1 MKEPMSGQNRSIFGI
16 NKNVLSLGWVSL
28 FTDMSS
34 QMIFPLIPLFLANV
48 LGVGKEVIGLIEGTA
63 ESTASILKV
72 FSGWVSDRLRKRKAL
87 VFVGYTFSTL
97 SKIIFGFSGVWQ
109 HVFMGRFLD
118 RVGKG
123 IRTSP
128 RDALIADAI
137 GRKGRGKY
145 FGFHRMMDR
154 LGAIVGTLL
163 AFVFLT
169 QFHNDFRKV
178 FLISVI
184 PAAIAVL
191 VIIFFVKEKKRIDK
205 GMRKS
210 PQLSLKLVDRRFKI
224 FIIIAVLFAL
234 GNFSYAFLILR
245 AQDLG
250 IPAVI
255 IPLVWLL
262 YNITYAFSAIP
273 AGVLS
278 DRHGRRRVLAFGYA
292 LFGIVCLGFILAP
305 SAAYAWVL
313 FGLYGVFA
321 AVFESVSRA
330 FASDLASQKIRA
342 TALGV
347 YHTSV
352 GLAAFPAS
360 LMAGMLWRFRGSMA
374 TFSYGATL
382 AFIAALLLLFC
393 LKKGK

>member
-1 MKEPMSGQNRSIFGI
+1 MSEQNRSIFGI
-16 NKNVLSLGWVSL
+16 NRNVLSLGWVSL

-72 FSGWVSDRLRKRKAL
+72 FSGWISDRLGKRKAL

-97 SKIIFGFSGVWQ
+97 SKIIFGFSTIWQ

-128 RDALIADAI
+128 RDALIADTI
-137 GRKGRGKY
+137 GKKGRGKY

-163 AFVFLT
+163 AFVFLA

-178 FLISVI
+178 FLVSVI

-191 VIIFFVKEKKRIDK
+191 VIIFFVKEKKKINE

-250 IPAVI
+250 IPALI

-278 DRHGRRRVLAFGYA
+278 DRHGRRKVLAFGYA

-330 FASDLASQKIRA
+330 FASDLATQKIRA

-374 TFSYGATL
+374 TFSYGAAL
-382 AFIAALLLLFC
+382 AFVAALLLLFC
-393 LKKGK
+393 LKERK

>member
-1 MKEPMSGQNRSIFGI
+1 MSEQNRSIFGI
-16 NKNVLSLGWVSL
+16 NRNVLSLGWVSL

-72 FSGWVSDRLRKRKAL
+72 LSGWISDRLGKRKAL

-97 SKIIFGFSGVWQ
+97 SKIIFGFSTIWQ
-109 HVFMGRFLD
+109 HVFMGRLLD

-163 AFVFLT
+163 AFVFLA

-178 FLISVI
+178 FLVSVI

-191 VIIFFVKEKKRIDK
+191 VIIFFVKEKKKINE

-262 YNITYAFSAIP
+262 YNITYAFSAVP

-278 DRHGRRRVLAFGYA
+278 DRHGRRKVLAFGYA

-330 FASDLASQKIRA
+330 FASDLATQKIRA

-374 TFSYGATL
+374 TFSYGAVL
-382 AFIAALLLLFC
+382 AFVAALLLLLC
-393 LKKGK
+393 LKERK